1 MHINSDRLAQTF
13 TTLCEMDSP
22 SRSEKSLAQHLC
34 QTFEKLGADAICEDN
49 SAPATGSNTGNILI
63 RFNGYGF
70 HDHGIFLACHMD
82 TVEPGCGIKV
92 VRDKNILKSSGDTI
106 LGADDKSGIA
116 AIIELIT
123 ILREHKIHHTPIE
136 LIFTTCEEIGL
147 LGAKN
152 LEHEFIHARH
162 GFALDSSGVNRVIIG
177 APAANRLQI
186 DIHGSAAHAGLNP
199 EQGISAFSIAARAID
214 QLKLGRL
221 DEESSANL
229 GTINGGKA
237 TNIIPDY
244 VTIKGE
250 VRSHSQNNLEIYTR
264 NIENTFIDVAKN
276 WPLPK
281 DFGGR
286 QPYAKIERWLEYPEM
301 SLSMDSPVIQR
312 IQQAGNQLGKELK
325 FLASGGGSDAN
336 ILNNYGLS
344 TAIIATG
351 MNKVHTT
358 EEYLDLNH
366 LIRLTELI
374 LALVTLPASQN
385 PEDEKSSI
393 LTQNIR

>member
-1 MHINSDRLAQTF
+1 MRINRERLAQTL
-13 TTLCEMDSP
+13 TTLCEIDSP
-22 SRSEKSLAQHLC
+22 SQRERTFAQHLC
-34 QTFEKLGADAICEDN
+34 RTFNDLGADTIYEDN
-49 SAPATGSNTGNILI
+49 SAPATGSDTGNILI

-92 VRDKNILKSSGDTI
+92 IQEDNILRSSGETI

-123 ILREHKIHHTPIE
+123 LLRENRVHHTPIE

-152 LEHEFIHARH
+152 LEHEVINAHH
-162 GFALDSSGVNRVIIG
+162 GYALDSSGVDRVIIG
-177 APAANRLQI
+177 APAANRMQI
-186 DIHGSAAHAGLNP
+186 DIHGAAAHAGLNP
-199 EQGISAFSIAARAID
+199 DQGINALSIAARAID
-214 QLKLGRL
+214 LLKLGKL

-229 GTINGGKA
+229 GTISGGKA

-250 VRSHSQNNLEIYTR
+250 VRSHSPEKLDIYTR
-264 NIENTFIDVAKN
+264 KIESTFHEVAKN

-281 DFGGR
+281 GFDGK
-286 QPYAKIERWLEYPEM
+286 PPHVDIERRLEYSEM
-301 SLSMDSPVIQR
+301 SLSMEETVVQR
-312 IQQAGNQLGKELK
+312 IQQAGNQLGKELS
-325 FLASGGGSDAN
+325 FLVSGGGSDAN
-336 ILNNYGLS
+336 ILTSFGLS

-351 MNKVHTT
+351 MNNVHTT
-358 EEYLDLNH
+358 EEYLNLDH
-366 LIRLTELI
+366 LTSLTELL
-374 LALVTLPASQN
+374 LALVTIPAAHN
-385 PEDEKSSI
+385 PEEEKDS
-393 LTQNIR
+393 LVMQNV